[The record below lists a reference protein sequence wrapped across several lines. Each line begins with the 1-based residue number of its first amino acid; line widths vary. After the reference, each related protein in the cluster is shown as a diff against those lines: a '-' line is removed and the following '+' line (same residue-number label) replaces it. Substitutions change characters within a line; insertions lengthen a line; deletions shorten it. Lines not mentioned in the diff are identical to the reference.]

1 MVEKATGID
10 RFLAEVRKFQE
21 TPAFRGGTLAFRGHP
36 DHMWKLR
43 SSATRRLVRKYGCN
57 ILKDDFRF
65 SKMYVNYHFNEL
77 TQPAR
82 MNGYGLEDGNRIS
95 DLELLAKLQH
105 LGAATGLIDFTWNP
119 IVALWFACGVGRE
132 DECGREDEHDWDK
145 CDGKVFVVNLNDTT
159 KFQITPNGIEKQTVQ
174 AIFPRGPRDSPYYW
188 EPPPRGPSAPRILRQ
203 RSVFIIGRPLI
214 PEHVVDEIVIPA
226 ADKKEIRREL
236 EERLDTNELSLF
248 IDVHGFSVANCPES
262 PIRRMDDPI
271 VRFEHGNHSYQRSGY
286 SQAIG
291 EYDRC
296 VNSEPDAWEPYMAR
310 GNAKADIAR
319 EDAKAEIKLFSDA
332 QKDYDSALHCRESL
346 YYGDEASIN
355 LIQITNEWKIFY
367 NRGNMKA
374 ALRDYRGAI
383 EDYDKAVEYPSVDRD
398 LFGPIFFN
406 RANAKACLCRFEE
419 ARMDYD
425 DAVLYGSYEGHFNKA
440 NALVFLGDFSEAL
453 KCYRH
458 KSLREGQYGR
468 GAAHN
473 EYAVQEILA
482 ILGES
487 KPQVDTNRSNG
498 QFHVVVRFAS
508 ADRCQRSFS
517 FQGNIGNAR
526 NFGLHHVD
534 VPPGKGFSDDP
545 DFSVELIGAETD

>member
-10 RFLAEVRKFQE
+10 RFLADVRKFQ
-21 TPAFRGGTLAFRGHP
+21 RKLAFRGQA
-36 DHMWKLR
+36 DNTWKLH
-43 SSATRRLVRKYGCN
+43 SSATRRLIKKYEE
-57 ILKDDFRF
+57 DDVDDVLEDDSRF
-65 SKMYVNYHFNEL
+65 SKVYANYHFSEL
-77 TQPAR
+77 IQPAR
-82 MNGYGLEDGNRIS
+82 MNRHGVEDGNQIS

-119 IVALWFACGVGRE
+119 IVALWFACGAGR
-132 DECGREDEHDWDK
+132 DK
-145 CDGKVFVVNLNDTT
+145 CKGKVFVINLNDPTQ
-159 KFQITPNGIEKQTVQ
+159 FQIVPDEIEKQTVQ
-174 AIFPRGPRDSPYYW
+174 AIFPREPADSPYYW

-203 RSVFIIGRPLI
+203 RSVFVIGRPLV
-214 PEHVVDEIVIPA
+214 PEHVVKEIEISV

-236 EERLDTNELSLF
+236 EERLDTDELSLF
-248 IDVHGFSVANCPES
+248 MDIYGFSVANGPES

-271 VRFEHGNHSYQRSGY
+271 VHFEQGNRSYQRGRY
-286 SQAIG
+286 SQAI
-291 EYDRC
+291 ERYDRC
-296 VNSEPDAWEPYMAR
+296 VKIDSHAWEPYMAR
-310 GNAKADIAR
+310 GNAKA
-319 EDAKAEIKLFSDA
+319 EIGRFSDA

-346 YYGDEASIN
+346 YYGDEAGIN
-355 LIQITNEWKIFY
+355 FVQEMNGWKIFC

-374 ALRDYRGAI
+374 VLRNYRGAI
-383 EDYDKAVEYPSVDRD
+383 EDYDKAIDRMSED
-398 LFGPIFFN
+398 IALLGPIFFN
-406 RANAKACLCRFEE
+406 RANAKVCLYWFDE
-419 ARMDYD
+419 AIIDYD
-425 DAVLYGSYEGHFNKA
+425 EAVSYGSYEGHFNKA
-440 NALVFLGDFSEAL
+440 NALMFLGDFPEAL

-487 KPQVDTNRSNG
+487 NPQVDTNRSNG

-517 FQGNIGNAR
+517 FQGNIGNAG

-545 DFSVELIGAETD
+545 DFSVELIGGRD